1 MPDDRGAKPGSVV
14 RRALI
19 LAGTLAAGVLFF
31 GFPDLDIRLLGIGAH
46 RNFLFHSALL
56 VVVLHVLA
64 GARREKAGWMLVNVI
79 AAGCGLGIA
88 AHLGVDVFQSK
99 SVVFPFVGTLVRGS
113 SVDDRLWLGVNSAI
127 SLLLGVRCLART
139 RPRAGPPAE
148 SP

>member
-1 MPDDRGAKPGSVV
+1 MPDERGVKTGSVV

-19 LAGTLAAGVLFF
+19 LAGSLAAAALFF

-56 VVVLHVLA
+56 AVVLYLLA
-64 GARREKAGWMLVNVI
+64 GARREKAGRVLVNVI
-79 AAGCGLGIA
+79 SAGCGLGIA

-113 SVDDRLWLGVNSAI
+113 SVDDRLWLGVNAGI
-127 SLLLGVRCLART
+127 SLLLGVKSLART
-139 RPRAGPPAE
+139 RAAPRELP
-148 SP
+148 

>member
-1 MPDDRGAKPGSVV
+1 MRDDRGAKPGSVV
-14 RRALI
+14 RHALI
-19 LAGTLAAGVLFF
+19 AAGSLAAAVLFF

-46 RNFLFHSALL
+46 RNFLFHSAALTAVLFLL
-56 VVVLHVLA
+56 A
-64 GARREKAGWMLVNVI
+64 RSRREKAGRLPAGII

-88 AHLGVDVFQSK
+88 AHLAVDVFQSK

-113 SVDDRLWLGVNSAI
+113 SVDDRLWLGVNSVI
-127 SLLLGVRCLART
+127 SLLLGVRSLART